1 MERASRPT
9 RIFENN
15 IMVPFDIVRALGND
29 IISRYFKLI
38 PHENVLYIEEI
49 HYKQDAKK
57 TKYFLLSDLRV
68 IYANVKKKKGFSIF
82 LK

>member
-15 IMVPFDIVRALGND
+15 IMIPYDITRALGND
-29 IISRYFKLI
+29 IISRYFKVI
-38 PHENVLYIEEI
+38 PHENFLYIEEI
-49 HYKQDAKK
+49 QQNYDLKK

-68 IYANVKKKKGFSIF
+68 IYANVNSIL
-82 LK
+82 LKN

>member
-9 RIFENN
+9 RIFENS

-29 IISRYFKLI
+29 IISRYFKPI

-49 HYKQDAKK
+49 QFK
-57 TKYFLLSDLRV
+57 
-68 IYANVKKKKGFSIF
+68 
-82 LK
+82 